1 MLKTEQDLFRTPFV
15 KQKSGRWALFLIEG
29 KELEYGHRFDAGIG
43 YRVYIKFKESRMC
56 NSFPAGEARKLA
68 VMISHRET
76 NEDILNLG
84 IVIKQMATQ
93 VERLNAAW
101 AAQGAPD
108 EPLDRTGD
116 AGHA

>member
-1 MLKTEQDLFRTPFV
+1 MIKEDLFRTPFV
-15 KQKSGRWALFLIEG
+15 QQQSGGWALFLMQG

-43 YRVYIKFKESRMC
+43 YRVYIKFKDSWMS
-56 NSFPAGEARKLA
+56 NTFPAAEARKLA
-68 VMISHRET
+68 VMISRRET

-84 IVIKQMATQ
+84 IVVKQMAAQ
-93 VERLNAAW
+93 VEKLNAAW
-101 AAQGAPD
+101 AARGAPD